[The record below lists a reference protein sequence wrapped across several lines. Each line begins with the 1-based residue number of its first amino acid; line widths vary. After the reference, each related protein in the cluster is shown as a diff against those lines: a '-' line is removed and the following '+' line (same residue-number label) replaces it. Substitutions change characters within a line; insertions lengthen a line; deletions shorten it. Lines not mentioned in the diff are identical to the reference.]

1 MESTLTLEPVS
12 PRERWTPIELMRDFN
27 NVRHL
32 VPKSPGYAP
41 TIETPIGRRLMDRY
55 LEDSISLS
63 SYGVEYSQFK
73 GDKSVHLKFHHR
85 RKLVESLGNGP
96 TSVQNYCNG
105 HSNSFNIPPSFYL
118 TIRYFKQNK
127 NTKNNKIDTTKKFIH
142 TFLLYLH
149 INLT

>member
-32 VPKSPGYAP
+32 VPKSPAYAP

-63 SYGVEYSQFK
+63 SYGGEYVLSSK
-73 GDKSVHLKFHHR
+73 EDEVRPPEVPSVTE
-85 RKLVESLGNGP
+85 KLVESLGNGP
-96 TSVQNYCNG
+96 TSG
-105 HSNSFNIPPSFYL
+105 PRATAMGIL
-118 TIRYFKQNK
+118 TLS
-127 NTKNNKIDTTKKFIH
+127 
-142 TFLLYLH
+142 TFLRSLSISQMH
-149 INLT
+149 KVF

>member
-63 SYGVEYSQFK
+63 SYGGEYVLSSKEDEVRPPEF
-73 GDKSVHLKFHHR
+73 HR
-85 RKLVESLGNGP
+85 RKLVESL
-96 TSVQNYCNG
+96 CNDRPG
-105 HSNSFNIPPSFYL
+105 S
-118 TIRYFKQNK
+118 K
-127 NTKNNKIDTTKKFIH
+127 
-142 TFLLYLH
+142 LLQWVF
-149 INLT
+149 